1 MEILLLLLLLVS
13 AGALYLPELLKERAL
28 GSPIDTIT
36 DFRRGMTVLAI
47 STHNMEPARNRYN
60 SVGTGEPEPYVR
72 RNRYSHNYDYPAERD
87 IMPYPTNRARADMEA
102 RRNQIIALFLVLVI
116 GTAILAI
123 IPSMRW
129 VLYLHLLLLVLM
141 SAYIG
146 VALLL
151 PHHERRR

>member
-1 MEILLLLLLLVS
+1 LEILLLLLLLVS

-47 STHNMEPARNRYN
+47 STHNMDQQKNRYD
-60 SVGTGEPEPYVR
+60 SAGTGESEPYIR
-72 RNRYSHNYDYPAERD
+72 RNNFAHDYDYTSERD
-87 IMPYPTNRARADMEA
+87 IIPYPTNRAQADMET
-102 RRNQIIALFLVLVI
+102 RRNRIIALFLVVVI

>member
-47 STHNMEPARNRYN
+47 STHNMEPSHHQYYSA
-60 SVGTGEPEPYVR
+60 GTGEPEPYIR
-72 RNRYSHNYDYPAERD
+72 RNNFSHNYDYGTDRD
-87 IMPYPTNRARADMEA
+87 IMPYPSNRARADMEA
-102 RRNQIIALFLVLVI
+102 RRNRIIALFLVLVI

-123 IPSMRW
+123 IPSLHW

-141 SAYIG
+141 AAYIG